1 MESITGMSYPKEDT
15 MAKGIDYSFG
25 RPNLDTVKQLG
36 YSFVARYL
44 AVDGGNK
51 LITRTEADQIRS
63 HGLGLILVYEQYA
76 GRAKEGR
83 AAGMADGQ
91 TALTQARSVGL
102 PDTRPVYFAADYEA
116 TGTDQAAID
125 EYLRGAADSIG
136 ASRVGVY
143 GSYAVVERCFTH
155 GSARF
160 FWQTYAWSAG
170 QVSAHAH
177 ILQYRNGQTVGGASV
192 DLNESKQADFG
203 AWGIPAPVSVP
214 VPRAGPA
221 VQPAARLSVA
231 QQWAIDQGIMT
242 PPVDWD
248 GQVDYNTLA
257 WALMKAGG
265 KI

>member
-1 MESITGMSYPKEDT
+1 MSYPKEDN

-44 AVDGGNK
+44 AVDGGSK
-51 LITRTEADQIRS
+51 FITKTEADQIRA
-63 HGLGLILVYEQYA
+63 HGLGLVLVYEQYA

-83 AAGMADGQ
+83 AAGTADGQ
-91 TALTQARSVGL
+91 TALTQARSVGF
-102 PDTRPVYFAADYEA
+102 PDTRPVYFAVDYDA

-125 EYLRGAADSIG
+125 GYLRGAAGSIG

-143 GSYAVVERCFTH
+143 GSHVVVERCFTN

-170 QVSAHAH
+170 QVSTHAH

-203 AWGIPAPVSVP
+203 AWGIPALVPAPAP
-214 VPRAGPA
+214 VPAPV

-231 QQWAIDQGIMT
+231 QQWAIDQGIIT
-242 PPVDWD
+242 PPVDWN
-248 GQVDYNTLA
+248 GQVNYNTLA
-257 WALMKAGG
+257 WALMKACG

>member
-1 MESITGMSYPKEDT
+1 MSYPKEDT
-15 MAKGIDYSFG
+15 MAKGLDYSFG

-44 AVDGGNK
+44 AVDGGSK
-51 LITRTEADQIRS
+51 LITKTEADQIRA
-63 HGLGLILVYEQYA
+63 HGLGLMLVYEQYA

-83 AAGMADGQ
+83 TAGMADAQ
-91 TALTQARSVGL
+91 TALTQARSVGF
-102 PDTRPVYFAADYEA
+102 PDTRPVYFAVDYDTTEA
-116 TGTDQAAID
+116 NQAAID
-125 EYLRGAADSIG
+125 VYLRGAADSIG

-143 GSYAVVERCFTH
+143 GSYAVVERCFTN

-170 QVSAHAH
+170 KASTHAH
-177 ILQYRNGQTVGGASV
+177 LLQYSNGQTVGGASV

-203 AWGIPAPVSVP
+203 AWGIPALVPAPAP
-214 VPRAGPA
+214 VPAPV

-248 GQVDYNTLA
+248 GQVDYNILA
-257 WALMKAGG
+257 WALMKACG